1 MKKKNKIIAGIT
13 AALIGLTCVGV
24 GVGTAYIN
32 GQGESNTITTVESS
46 NAVKIINVK
55 RAAATGDNYGSTMI
69 YYTLNP
75 NVKAN
80 IEYSLTYSDGSE
92 VASDVLTVTHETVN
106 KYFNVVCNKAF
117 TKQIVL
123 KVFPSNNTS
132 VSASVRFDFKEKL
145 TVSSSLSQV
154 ENQKLSVE
162 TEVETTG
169 GTVTVDKSVTNKTY
183 TWNENFLNQVKTV
196 MHNVSE
202 RSIGNEPSWYN
213 DNNCSLETTRTYVG
227 LDNASLQKW
236 FTTTNFTQNA
246 FFESIYYDVS
256 YYYVV
261 DDDITMGSTTYEA
274 GYKSDTYTF
283 KVYLT
288 DLGDSNFETLF
299 DGTYDVIDYSC
310 VVNGETHTES
320 FGLSLDAIKVT
331 SITLDESSY
340 TF

>member
-32 GQGESNTITTVESS
+32 EQGESNTITTVESS

-55 RAAATGDNYGSTMI
+55 RAAATENNYGSTMI

-92 VASDVLTVTHETVN
+92 VASDVLTVTHETV
-106 KYFNVVCNKAF
+106 VCNKAF

-145 TVSSSLSQV
+145 TVSSSLNQV

-213 DNNCSLETTRTYVG
+213 DYNCSLETTRTYVG

-288 DLGDSNFETLF
+288 DLGDSNFESVF
-299 DGTYDVIDYSC
+299 NGTYDIIDYSC
-310 VVNGETHTES
+310 VINGETYTES